1 MRVLP
6 ERISSTWIE
15 TLTDTDLLELEQ
27 RQRGRFDVLEK
38 REKKLRGDKYNMMR
52 GSAELMDAW
61 DRWSRLSAATRD
73 RSLTP
78 LKPAALD

>member
-61 DRWSRLSAATRD
+61 DRWSRLSAATRY

-78 LKPAALD
+78 LKPAAQE